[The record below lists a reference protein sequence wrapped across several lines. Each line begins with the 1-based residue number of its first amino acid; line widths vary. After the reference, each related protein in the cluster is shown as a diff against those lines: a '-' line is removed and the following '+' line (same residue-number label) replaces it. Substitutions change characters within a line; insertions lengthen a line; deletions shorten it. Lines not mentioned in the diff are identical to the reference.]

1 MQYKAIIFD
10 FDNTIAKT
18 REGVCELILWSLRQ
32 VGNKTL
38 VLNLQ
43 DIHRILEQTEH
54 FDLALK
60 YIANEYG
67 YDFNHI
73 LSIYRKNSTQVKY
86 ALCDGFKGFFDTCLE
101 NRTNLKLL
109 LVTNRVNL
117 LDLRLGDCGMSR
129 SDFDFVIQPTIKDEQ
144 KPSSF
149 MMQKAMEYLNQFDIN
164 SSDVLSIGDN
174 IVDYQAG
181 KDFGFD
187 FAAVL
192 GGASTCQEF
201 LDLGLDKSRVFEKIS
216 HIC

>member
-32 VGNKTL
+32 VENKTL

-43 DIHRILEQTEH
+43 DIHRILQQTEH

-60 YIANEYG
+60 YIAHEYG
-67 YDFNHI
+67 YDFNNI
-73 LSIYRKNSTQVKY
+73 LSIYRKNSTQVAY
-86 ALCDGFKGFFDTCLE
+86 ELCDGFKVFFDACLE
-101 NRTNLKLL
+101 NRTSLKFL

-129 SDFDFVIQPTIKDEQ
+129 SDFDFVIQPTTQYEQ

-149 MMQKAMEYLNQFDIN
+149 MMQKAMDYLSQFDI
-164 SSDVLSIGDN
+164 DPTEVLSIGDN
-174 IVDYQAG
+174 VVDYQAG

-201 LDLGLDKSRVFEKIS
+201 LDMGVDKSRVFEKIS
-216 HIC
+216 DIL